1 MFIADEQP
9 VLVLV
14 RGDHEVN
21 DVKLKNFLSADFLEE
36 ATEEEAQKYLG
47 AEFGSV
53 GPVGVS
59 DDVKVY
65 ADRYVQDLANA
76 ITGANETGFHYKNVN
91 PKRDFTVLSYEDLRF
106 VQEGDPSPE
115 QRCSCLYSRNRNRT
129 YIQNRHS
136 LQ

>member
-21 DVKLKNFLSADFLEE
+21 DVKLKNFYLLTFRRSNRRRS
-36 ATEEEAQKYLG
+36 TKYLG

-76 ITGANETGFHYKNVN
+76 ITE
-91 PKRDFTVLSYEDLRF
+91 
-106 VQEGDPSPE
+106 
-115 QRCSCLYSRNRNRT
+115 RT
-129 YIQNRHS
+129 KQDSTIKM
-136 LQ
+136 

>member
-1 MFIADEQP
+1 M
-9 VLVLV
+9 V

-76 ITGANETGFHYKNVN
+76 ITE
-91 PKRDFTVLSYEDLRF
+91 
-106 VQEGDPSPE
+106 
-115 QRCSCLYSRNRNRT
+115 RT
-129 YIQNRHS
+129 KQDSTIKM
-136 LQ
+136 